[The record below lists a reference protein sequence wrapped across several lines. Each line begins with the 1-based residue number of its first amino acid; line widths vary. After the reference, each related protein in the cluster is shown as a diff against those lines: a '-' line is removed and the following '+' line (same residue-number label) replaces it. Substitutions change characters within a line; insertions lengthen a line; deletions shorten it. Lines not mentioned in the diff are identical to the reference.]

1 MNLNARVAPALA
13 FAYPFRIFFL
23 SLALWALLLVPLW
36 LGMLLAQ
43 WPLPLALAPL
53 HWHQYEM
60 LFGLLTA
67 GVAGFLLTAVCTWT
81 QSSGLQGGPLLGL
94 WLVWLL
100 GRLALLLGGQLPG
113 WLAIL
118 PDLLFLPLVMLDA
131 GRRVVAVR
139 QWRQLPLLAV
149 LVLLWLLQMAFLI
162 QPSVAI
168 SAAALIVAIALMG
181 VVGGRITPAF
191 SNNWLRARGEQ
202 PAATS
207 PAWLDST
214 LLVTVVLLIPALLLQ
229 RNLALIVLALL
240 AAGLWLLRLG
250 LWRGWRTAAE
260 PLLWILH
267 LSLLW
272 IPLALLL
279 LAGSA
284 LGWWPPVAWLH
295 AAGIGAMGSLILGV
309 MSRVALGH
317 TGRPMQLPAGM
328 VAAFVAVQLAAL
340 LRLVTALGWLPWQPG
355 VIASAVLWMMA
366 FALFLWRYSALL
378 MSPRPDGKPG

>member
-1 MNLNARVAPALA
+1 MA

-36 LGMLLAQ
+36 LGLLLAQ

-67 GVAGFLLTAVCTWT
+67 GVAGFLLTAVCAWT
-81 QSSGLQGGPLLGL
+81 QSSGLRGGSLLGL

-100 GRLALLLGGQLPG
+100 GRLALMWGGQLPG
-113 WLAIL
+113 WLAML
-118 PDLLFLPLVMLDA
+118 PDLLFLPLVMFDA
-131 GRRVVAVR
+131 GRRIVAVR
-139 QWRQLPLLAV
+139 QWRQLPLLVV
-149 LVLLWLLQMAFLI
+149 LLMLWLLQVAFLI
-162 QPSVAI
+162 RPSVLI

-191 SNNWLRARGEQ
+191 SNNWLRARGEA
-202 PAATS
+202 PVAIS
-207 PAWLDST
+207 PGWLDST

-229 RNLALIVLALL
+229 RELMLIALALL
-240 AAGLWLLRLG
+240 AAALWLLRLA
-250 LWRGWRTAAE
+250 LWRGWRMAAE

-272 IPLALLL
+272 IPVALLL

-295 AAGIGAMGSLILGV
+295 AAAIGAMASLILGV

-317 TGRPMQLPAGM
+317 TGRPLRLPPGM
-328 VAAFVAVQLAAL
+328 VTAFVALQLAAL
-340 LRLVTALGWLPWQPG
+340 LRLSTAFGWLPWQAG
-355 VIASAVLWMMA
+355 VGASAGFWMLA
-366 FALFLWRYSALL
+366 FALFLWRYSGVL
-378 MSPRPDGKPG
+378 MSPRVDGKAG